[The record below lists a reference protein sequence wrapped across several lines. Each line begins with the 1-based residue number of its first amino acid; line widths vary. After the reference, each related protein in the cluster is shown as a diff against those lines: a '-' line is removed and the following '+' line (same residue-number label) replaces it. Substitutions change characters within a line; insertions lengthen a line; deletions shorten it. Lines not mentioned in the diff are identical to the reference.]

1 MRTILVV
8 MAFVVTALACEA
20 RADIAIDALRATVR
34 VDGGSQSGTAFL
46 VAVPAEDDGSGTTL
60 LVTAAHVFENM
71 KAEACTVSFRAAEQE
86 RFARLETRVAIR
98 EAGRPLWIRHPD
110 ADVAILPV
118 EPPHGADLTAFA
130 PSQIADGSAFARGEV
145 AVGQPVW
152 VACFPAKT
160 EANAAGWPI
169 LRRGTIASHP
179 LAPIDRVKTFFVDY
193 AHFGGDSGSAVVVD
207 RGGAPLVAGV
217 VVAMQRQTD
226 HVTSP
231 FEDKKVHTPLGLAIV
246 APADRILQV
255 VDGWRRSLAAT
266 PVPASE

>member
-1 MRTILVV
+1 MRTILMV
-8 MAFVVTALACEA
+8 LAVAAVAPVA
-20 RADIAIDALRATVR
+20 RADIALETLRATVR
-34 VDGGSQSGTAFL
+34 VDGGGQSGTAFV
-46 VAVPAEDDGSGTTL
+46 VALPAEDGAAGTTL
-60 LVTAAHVFENM
+60 LVTAAHVFENA
-71 KAEACTVSFRAAEQE
+71 KGDTCTVSFRSAEQE
-86 RFARLETRVAIR
+86 GFARLDARVAIR
-98 EAGRPLWIRHPD
+98 AGERPLWTRHPD

-118 EPPHGADLTAFA
+118 EPPAGADLASFSFA
-130 PSQIADGSAFARGEV
+130 QLADGPSFARREV

-169 LRRGTIASHP
+169 LRRGTVATHP

-226 HVTSP
+226 RVTSP
-231 FEDKKVHTPLGLAIV
+231 FEEKKVHTPLGLAIV
-246 APADRILQV
+246 VPSDRVLQTI
-255 VDGWRRSLAAT
+255 DRWRESRAAT
-266 PVPASE
+266 PAAE

>member
-1 MRTILVV
+1 MRTILIIAAVAAV
-8 MAFVVTALACEA
+8 ACEA
-20 RADIAIDALRATVR
+20 HADIAVDALRATVR

-46 VAVPAEDDGSGTTL
+46 VAVPAESAASGTTL

-71 KAEACTVSFRAAEQE
+71 KAEACTVSFRAAEQD
-86 RFARLETRVAIR
+86 RFARLEARVAIR
-98 EAGRPLWIRHPD
+98 EAERPLWIRHPD

-118 EPPHGADLTAFA
+118 EPPAGADLTAFA
-130 PSQIADGSAFARGEV
+130 ASQIAAGSSFARGEV

-207 RGGAPLVAGV
+207 RGGAPLVAGLV
-217 VVAMQRQTD
+217 IAMQRQTD

-255 VDGWRRSLAAT
+255 IDRWRRSLAAA
-266 PVPASE
+266 PVPPGE